1 MAADIQY
8 KGWNITPQSRRDRFS
23 GRWHPSARVR
33 QPQRPFL
40 NPPVD
45 APLVVTTDTSDEAN
59 AYAITLA
66 KQWIDRQA
74 PVLMDETR

>member
-1 MAADIQY
+1 MPGDVEY
-8 KGWNITPQSRRDRFS
+8 KGWNITPQSRRDRYS

-33 QPQRPFL
+33 QAKRPL

-45 APLVVTTDTSDEAN
+45 APLNVTRDTAEEAN

-66 KQWIDRQA
+66 KEWIDRQ
-74 PVLMDETR
+74 PPRPG